1 MGILMILIILLRT
14 FVGSMKSILALKTG
28 QRIDASLILGY
39 YKHLLTLPQQ
49 FFDTMRVG
57 EIISRVNDAVKIRN
71 FINNVSLDLAVNL
84 LIMIF
89 TLIVMF
95 VYSWKLAAITL
106 VSAPLFILTYVLF
119 NRLNKK
125 YQRNIMESSAELESQ
140 LVESLNSIATIK
152 RFGIESFANLKTEIR
167 FVHLLKNTY
176 TSAYGA
182 IIANGG
188 IEFISTGITIAVLWA
203 GSIRIGDYNI
213 TQINNESLRQIVGTV
228 PQQIELFAGS
238 IIENIA
244 LGDFEPDM
252 QKIMQLCDQLGIKD
266 FIEKLPNAYLTQIGE
281 HGVSLSG
288 GEKQR
293 IAIARALYKN
303 PEILI
308 FDEATSSLDS
318 ISEKYVKRTLS
329 ALAKEGKTIIII
341 AHRLSTV
348 KHADTIIVLENGKM
362 MESGTHDQ
370 LIHSDGIYRKLWN
383 EQFNQI

>member
-167 FVHLLKNTY
+167 FVHC
-176 TSAYGA
+176 
-182 IIANGG
+182 I
-188 IEFISTGITIAVLWA
+188 
-203 GSIRIGDYNI
+203 
-213 TQINNESLRQIVGTV
+213 
-228 PQQIELFAGS
+228 
-238 IIENIA
+238 
-244 LGDFEPDM
+244 
-252 QKIMQLCDQLGIKD
+252 
-266 FIEKLPNAYLTQIGE
+266 
-281 HGVSLSG
+281 
-288 GEKQR
+288 
-293 IAIARALYKN
+293 
-303 PEILI
+303 
-308 FDEATSSLDS
+308 
-318 ISEKYVKRTLS
+318 
-329 ALAKEGKTIIII
+329 
-341 AHRLSTV
+341 
-348 KHADTIIVLENGKM
+348 
-362 MESGTHDQ
+362 
-370 LIHSDGIYRKLWN
+370 
-383 EQFNQI
+383 